1 MRYIETNL
9 GISTADAERVA
20 IRFEDG
26 DLHLSFVDWQ
36 EQPRSLRFRDVLAY
50 RWQEL
55 DDAVPRDDTTFEAVE
70 SPWLDRQ
77 AKLQGVRGKDYAH
90 YVLCF
95 IAPADT
101 GNIFY
106 VTTSLASR

>member
-1 MRYIETNL
+1 MRYIETDF
-9 GISTADAERVA
+9 GFSTADAGGVA

-36 EQPRSLRFRDVLAY
+36 EQPRSITFRDVLAY

-55 DDAVPRDDTTFEAVE
+55 DEAVPRYDTTFEAIE

-77 AKLQGVRGKDYAH
+77 AELQRVPAEGYAH

-95 IAPADT
+95 NARGVLD
-101 GNIFY
+101 
-106 VTTSLASR
+106 VLACRFSVEATV